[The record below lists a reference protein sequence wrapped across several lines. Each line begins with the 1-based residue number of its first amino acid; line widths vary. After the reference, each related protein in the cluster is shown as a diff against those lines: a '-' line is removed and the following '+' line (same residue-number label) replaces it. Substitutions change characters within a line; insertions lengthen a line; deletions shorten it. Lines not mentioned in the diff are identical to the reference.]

1 MITGA
6 SSGIGRELTRQLAG
20 EGHTVIAVA
29 RDQGRLSDLAKSSPG
44 IDPVPF
50 DLANTGAVDDFVAAA
65 LRRHPRIDGLIN
77 NAAIQENVRMDDAS
91 YDTARVQHEIAV
103 NLATPIALTRSL
115 LPHFQARSAASIVN
129 ITSGLGF
136 VPKRTSAV
144 YSATK
149 AGLHLFSEGLRV
161 QLKGSGVR
169 VIEAV
174 MPMVDTPMTRGRG
187 TGKITAGAAARAV
200 IAGVSRGQERI
211 YVGKARA
218 LPLVLRVA
226 PSIAAR
232 IMQRM

>member
-1 MITGA
+1 MVTGA
-6 SSGIGRELTRQLAG
+6 SSGIGRELTRQLAE
-20 EGHTVIAVA
+20 EGHTIIAVA
-29 RDQGRLSDLAKSSPG
+29 RDRGRLSEIARSSPG

-50 DLANTGAVDDFVAAA
+50 DLADTKAVDDFVATA

-91 YDTARVQHEIAV
+91 YDTARIEREVAI
-103 NLATPIALTRSL
+103 NLTTPIALTRSL
-115 LPHFQARSAASIVN
+115 LPHLQARSAARIVN
-129 ITSGLGF
+129 ITSGLGL

-149 AGLHLFSEGLRV
+149 AGLHLFSEGLRL
-161 QLKGSGVR
+161 QLQGSGVR
-169 VIEAV
+169 VIEAI

-187 TGKITAGAAARAV
+187 TGKITAEAAARAI